1 MKTVCTHNGRLRE
14 IGCDHDNE
22 IREIKG
28 TMAVVVES
36 MKIIA
41 KGEVED
47 PIAHARLILK
57 LIGAWPKERDEWVER
72 RVGEGGAVSAERG
85 AAAEAEIERLQ
96 RALGRYG
103 THESPCP
110 AGIERFKSCTCGLSA
125 ALAKG
130 EP

>member
-1 MKTVCTHNGRLRE
+1 VSDNEDPFGGPQEALEPERQSWTPTRVREYDLDRLR
-14 IGCDHDNE
+14 
-22 IREIKG
+22 
-28 TMAVVVES
+28 A
-36 MKIIA
+36 
-41 KGEVED
+41 EVE
-47 PIAHARLILK
+47 RLTR
-57 LIGAWPKERDEWVER
+57 ERDEARLQVTREKTFY
-72 RVGEGGAVSAERG
+72 GEVREKWL
-85 AAAEAEIERLQ
+85 AAEAEVKRMQ